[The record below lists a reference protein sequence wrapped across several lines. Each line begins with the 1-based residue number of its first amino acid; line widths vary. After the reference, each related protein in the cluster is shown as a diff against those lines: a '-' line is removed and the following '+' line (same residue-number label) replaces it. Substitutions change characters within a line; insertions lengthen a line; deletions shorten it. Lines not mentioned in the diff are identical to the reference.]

1 VYPQRDFL
9 KLRIHGDVR
18 DVDGHDQ
25 GCIRGFMMVYGGEM
39 LVDGKINNK
48 MLRTLSIHWDFI
60 SRFMVM

>member
-1 VYPQRDFL
+1 
-9 KLRIHGDVR
+9 LRIHGDVR